1 MCIRDRDE
9 AGARAHGRF
18 LRNAAIQGAAAELFK
33 AWLATARIAL
43 RPLGAQI
50 VLCLHDELVVQTRS
64 EQATLV
70 AEAVDAALAAASARW
85 AGGTD
90 VRFVSA
96 TSIVPTWADAKD

>member
-1 MCIRDRDE
+1 M
-9 AGARAHGRF
+9 
-18 LRNAAIQGAAAELFK
+18 
-33 AWLATARIAL
+33 
-43 RPLGAQI
+43 
-50 VLCLHDELVVQTRS
+50 VQTRS